1 MNNKN
6 TSSRLLI
13 SGLLLSLLAA
23 CGDKKEAPKAGPAG
37 PPPPVMVS
45 VITVAPENI
54 SNITELPGRV
64 EATRTA
70 EVRARVG
77 GIVQKRVFNEGS
89 DVRAGQVL
97 FQIDPAPFQAAYNSA
112 KATAA
117 QAEAGLVR
125 AEANL
130 SQANTKLNRYRG
142 LVESNAISKQE
153 FDDLQSAQKLAAAD
167 VASATA
173 AIGTARAAV
182 ETSRLHLSYATVT
195 APISG
200 RIGRA
205 LITEGALVTA
215 NDQHSMAVIQQ
226 LDPIYVTLTQ
236 SSVET
241 RRLKEIVSQSGKG
254 GTKAK
259 LTLVTED
266 GQAYEHPGQ
275 LLFSEAVVDP
285 ASSSVILRAQ
295 FTNPQR
301 ALLPGTYVRVRLE
314 QGTRAGAITV
324 PQQAVMRTADG
335 SIVMTVDGNGTVTP
349 RPVKTDG
356 AHGTKWIISSGLNHG
371 DQVIVEGL
379 QKAKPGATVKSIP
392 WTPPDAG
399 SNDTAAPPQNK

>member
-13 SGLLLSLLAA
+13 SGLLLALLAA

-37 PPPPVMVS
+37 PPPPMMVS

-130 SQANTKLNRYRG
+130 AQANTKLNRYRG

-167 VASATA
+167 VA
-173 AIGTARAAV
+173 
-182 ETSRLHLSYATVT
+182 
-195 APISG
+195 
-200 RIGRA
+200 
-205 LITEGALVTA
+205 
-215 NDQHSMAVIQQ
+215 
-226 LDPIYVTLTQ
+226 
-236 SSVET
+236 
-241 RRLKEIVSQSGKG
+241 
-254 GTKAK
+254 
-259 LTLVTED
+259 
-266 GQAYEHPGQ
+266 
-275 LLFSEAVVDP
+275 
-285 ASSSVILRAQ
+285 
-295 FTNPQR
+295 
-301 ALLPGTYVRVRLE
+301 
-314 QGTRAGAITV
+314 
-324 PQQAVMRTADG
+324 
-335 SIVMTVDGNGTVTP
+335 
-349 RPVKTDG
+349 
-356 AHGTKWIISSGLNHG
+356 
-371 DQVIVEGL
+371 
-379 QKAKPGATVKSIP
+379 
-392 WTPPDAG
+392 
-399 SNDTAAPPQNK
+399 